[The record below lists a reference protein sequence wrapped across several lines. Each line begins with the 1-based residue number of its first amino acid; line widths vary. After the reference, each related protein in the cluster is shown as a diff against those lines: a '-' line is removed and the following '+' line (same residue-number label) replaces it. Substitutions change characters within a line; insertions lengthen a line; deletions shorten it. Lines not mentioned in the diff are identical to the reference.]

1 MTHCNAGIMDRQ
13 CNQTK
18 SALGD
23 FALFEDKCNILFCIS
38 TLNFLTKKRLC
49 LGSLADA
56 AHKQVDVVHVGVE
69 ELQPLHNLHWD
80 QIREQ
85 IETLDAP
92 ESTNLPE

>member
-1 MTHCNAGIMDRQ
+1 MTLSNAGIMDRQ

-23 FALFEDKCNILFCIS
+23 FALFEDKCNILY
-38 TLNFLTKKRLC
+38 TLNFLTKKRLR

-56 AHKQVDVVHVGVE
+56 ANKQVDVVHMGVE
-69 ELQPLHNLHWD
+69 ELQPLHNFNWD

-85 IETLDAP
+85 IETLDTT
-92 ESTNLPE
+92 ESTNLSE

>member
-1 MTHCNAGIMDRQ
+1 MTHSNAGIMDRQ
-13 CNQTK
+13 RNQTK
-18 SALGD
+18 SAPGD
-23 FALFEDKCNILFCIS
+23 FALFVDKCNILYTY

-56 AHKQVDVVHVGVE
+56 ANKQVDVVHVGVE

-85 IETLDAP
+85 IETLDAT
-92 ESTNLPE
+92 ESTNLSE